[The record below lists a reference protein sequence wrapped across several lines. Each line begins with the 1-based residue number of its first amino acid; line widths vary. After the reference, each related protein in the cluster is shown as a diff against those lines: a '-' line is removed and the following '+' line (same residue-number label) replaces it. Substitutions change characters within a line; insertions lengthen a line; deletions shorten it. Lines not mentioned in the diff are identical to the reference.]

1 MPYHDFSPH
10 PSAPTRGFAPP
21 KKLPMKLFTI
31 SILTAVTAFT
41 LTTAAQKGKG
51 KGGLRKQSGTQ
62 GNYRVTVVEIPENV
76 NSGFVR
82 LKPKVLL
89 YRPIETSKKKLPL
102 IVTLHGSGG
111 GRRDIEQKKW
121 QGAINQ
127 LLKTENPEFE
137 AVVVEPQSDGE
148 WDPQSLQRMLDHI
161 LSENPVIDTSRLYC
175 MGYSMGGKGTWE
187 WAMNYP
193 DRFAAIIPKGFIPD
207 LSKINSMVDLPIWA
221 MVGDKD
227 SKPRVEGI
235 PAMEKALKE
244 LGSNKVKISVF
255 KGANHATAAGRSRE
269 EAGVWEWLFS
279 WAKE

>member
-1 MPYHDFSPH
+1 MKINMTRRSPPPYSVESQPI
-10 PSAPTRGFAPP
+10 S
-21 KKLPMKLFTI
+21 LPMRYPLIFA
-31 SILTAVTAFT
+31 LVTLATFT
-41 LTTAAQKGKG
+41 LPATAQKGKS
-51 KGGLRKQSGTQ
+51 KGGLRKQSETQ

-127 LLKTENPEFE
+127 LLKTENPGFE
-137 AVVVEPQSDGE
+137 AMLVEPQSDGE
-148 WDPQSLQRMLDHI
+148 WDPKSLQRMLDQI
-161 LSENPVIDTSRLYC
+161 LRENPEVDSNRLYC

-255 KGANHATAAGRSRE
+255 EGANHATAAGRSRE

>member
-1 MPYHDFSPH
+1 MNPKLLCVLLSLC
-10 PSAPTRGFAPP
+10 AFA
-21 KKLPMKLFTI
+21 LPAT
-31 SILTAVTAFT
+31 
-41 LTTAAQKGKG
+41 AQKEKG
-51 KGGLRKQSGTQ
+51 KGGLRKQSDTQ
-62 GNYRVTVVEIPENV
+62 GNYRVTVVEIPANV

-82 LKPKVLL
+82 LKPRALL
-89 YRPIETSKKKLPL
+89 YRPIKTSKEKLPL

-137 AVVVEPQSDGE
+137 AMVVEPQSDGE
-148 WDPQSLQRMLDHI
+148 WDPDSLQKMLDYI
-161 LSENPVIDTSRLYC
+161 LSEKPEVDTNRLYC

-187 WAMNYP
+187 WAMHYP

-207 LSKINSMVDLPIWA
+207 LSKIDGMVDLPIWA

-244 LGSNKVKISVF
+244 LGSTQVKISVF
-255 KGANHATAAGRSRE
+255 EGANHGTAAGRSKE
-269 EAGVWEWLFS
+269 EPGVWEWLFS
-279 WAKE
+279 WERD